1 MARRYVYEDEDMMD
15 EYEDDELDE
24 GYDDEDEDEDEDDE
38 LDEGDEYD
46 DEEMEESH
54 HAHATLVEQNERLL
68 HANNRSARYM
78 VAFSSLVNSSLNEA
92 QQIDLIAR
100 LDNPYNY
107 TIQEWQEYVS
117 EAVDAFERGDR
128 RAGVFESRKHTTS
141 RATGLQES
149 YTPSNTGDT
158 TYDATINVLRR
169 MRAGR

>member
-24 GYDDEDEDEDEDDE
+24 EYDEDDDE
-38 LDEGDEYD
+38 LDEGYDEDD

-92 QQIDLIAR
+92 QQIDLISR

-149 YTPSNTGDT
+149 YTPSNTGDA

-169 MRAGR
+169 MRVGR